1 MVPEG
6 KETTFDLCGKTLSG
20 ALTVNGDLTVK
31 DSVGGGSV
39 VQSDYPVVATT
50 GSLKFENAAIT
61 IKGIFSMPSAEQKPE
76 PSGAVSG
83 AEFESVQI
91 VDGKAYLGV
100 SVWTS
105 DTITNQNWSVATN
118 GVIEVPAEG
127 KTGFFILQSKAAVPS
142 GNNPANIIIEDR

>member
-1 MVPEG
+1 MPVG
-6 KETTFDLCGKTLSG
+6 VKTTFDLCGKTLSG

-31 DSVGGGSV
+31 DSAGGGSV
-39 VQSDYPVVATT
+39 VQSEYPVVATT

-61 IKGIFSMPSAEQKPE
+61 IKGSFSMPSAEQKPK

-91 VDGKAYLGV
+91 VDGKAYLDV